1 MHTDDQVWK
10 YVWYILNP
18 ILLRPGGKG
27 CAPKGTSAVSLNT
40 KTYPDAVSMC
50 AGHLNEPT
58 QVAGQEA
65 HAAHARLGKS
75 KRKRLKGQVT
85 SKPAKK
91 ALCLEFLKR

>member
-1 MHTDDQVWK
+1 MHGDDQVWK

-18 ILLRPGGKG
+18 ILLRPGGQS

-50 AGHLNEPT
+50 AGHVNEPT

-65 HAAHARLGKS
+65 HARLGKS
-75 KRKRLKGQVT
+75 KRKRRKGQVT

-91 ALCLEFLKR
+91 TLCLEFLKR